1 MTHKAGAFRATLRHG
16 NSKDWGIKVKKS
28 VIVMVLLITIFLGY
42 ATDRIPATGILQFS
56 PVVQPF
62 GENPEKKDIYKN
74 FNIVLIYSDKKISS
88 EIILTCKNGTI
99 YDKSGNMIFSLNK
112 RGPAFYGYRLDLL
125 PWNKNSDHP
134 GDLILGPVFGDGRS
148 VGDTLTFVWNK
159 EKKTYYRFVPDIP

>member
-1 MTHKAGAFRATLRHG
+1 MEKINYKRLVFISLLCIYFIGAIFCADK
-16 NSKDWGIKVKKS
+16 KDTAYELS
-28 VIVMVLLITIFLGY
+28 T
-42 ATDRIPATGILQFS
+42 TGIPQFHAPQFS
-56 PVVQPF
+56 LVVQPF

-112 RGPAFYGYRLDLL
+112 RGPAFYGYRLELL

>member
-1 MTHKAGAFRATLRHG
+1 M
-16 NSKDWGIKVKKS
+16 KKS
-28 VIVMVLLITIFLGY
+28 VIVMLLLITIFLGY

-74 FNIVLIYSDKKISS
+74 FNVVLIYEDKKTPN
-88 EIILTCKNGTI
+88 EIILICKDGTI
-99 YDKSGNMIFSLNK
+99 YDKSGNTIFALNEK
-112 RGPAFYGYRLDLL
+112 GPVFYGYKIEVL
-125 PWNKNSDHP
+125 PWNRRVDRP
-134 GDLILGPVFGDGRS
+134 GDLILDPLFGDGRS